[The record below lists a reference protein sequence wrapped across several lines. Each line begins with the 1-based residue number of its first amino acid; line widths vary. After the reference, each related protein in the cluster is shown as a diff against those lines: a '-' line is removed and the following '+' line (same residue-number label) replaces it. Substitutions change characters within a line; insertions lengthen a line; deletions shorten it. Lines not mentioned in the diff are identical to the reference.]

1 MEMLSDRFRVFAPD
15 SLGAGKSPPWP
26 AERKVGLGDEVSL
39 LAPVFEEAGERF
51 SIVGHSYGGSV
62 ALMAALSHP
71 ERVAAMVL
79 YEPTLFALL
88 AQESPEQAGFR
99 EINAVVDDSV
109 LFLESGDRDAA
120 ARRFIDY
127 WAGDGA
133 FAAIPDERKPAVAD
147 SILNIEGWRHALCHE
162 PTPVDAFAALDI
174 PILYLLGGRSP
185 LSSREVG
192 RVLTAVLPRVEVVEF
207 PELGHMAPVTDPGD
221 VNPLIEKFLADRAF

>member
-1 MEMLSDRFRVFAPD
+1 M
-15 SLGAGKSPPWP
+15 
-26 AERKVGLGDEVSL
+26 SL
-39 LAPVFEEAGERF
+39 LAPVFEEAGERL

-88 AQESPEQAGFR
+88 AQESPEQAGFL

-109 LFLESGDRDAA
+109 LFLESGDRDGA

-133 FAAIPDERKPAVAD
+133 FAAIPDDRKPAVAD
-147 SILNIEGWRHALCHE
+147 SVVNVEGWRHALCNE
-162 PTPVDAFAALDI
+162 PTPIGAFAELDI
-174 PILYLLGGRSP
+174 PILFLLGGRSP
-185 LSSREVG
+185 LSSREVA
-192 RVLTAVLPRVEVVEF
+192 RLLTGVLPRVEVVEF
-207 PELGHMAPVTDPGD
+207 PDLGHMAPVTDAGV
-221 VNPLIEKFLADRAF
+221 VNPLIEQFLAERVL